1 MNPHLVCSSV
11 NLLLSLDH
19 IPSISSQINIIQ
31 SLIDNLLFFMVISPF
46 EYVPGFSHFCSVYCV
61 YSYVSFFFCQHHAH
75 EQCVSPCS
83 SSPSFSLFYSI
94 PLFKYTP
101 VYISLW
107 IDHWVVPS
115 LGSLQV
121 TLMNTF
127 FCMSP
132 EHIWTTP
139 SPLGS
144 FYIHDQK
151 IALRTEVFLKS
162 KAYLCGIL
170 HFLKFNLVHFTSL
183 LTL

>member
-1 MNPHLVCSSV
+1 MCSTMRNCKMNPHLVCSSV

-46 EYVPGFSHFCSVYCV
+46 EYVPGLSHFSSVYCV
-61 YSYVSFFFCQHHAH
+61 YTYVSFFFCQPH
-75 EQCVSPCS
+75 EHCVSPCS

-132 EHIWTTP
+132 EHI
-139 SPLGS
+139 
-144 FYIHDQK
+144 
-151 IALRTEVFLKS
+151 
-162 KAYLCGIL
+162 
-170 HFLKFNLVHFTSL
+170 
-183 LTL
+183 